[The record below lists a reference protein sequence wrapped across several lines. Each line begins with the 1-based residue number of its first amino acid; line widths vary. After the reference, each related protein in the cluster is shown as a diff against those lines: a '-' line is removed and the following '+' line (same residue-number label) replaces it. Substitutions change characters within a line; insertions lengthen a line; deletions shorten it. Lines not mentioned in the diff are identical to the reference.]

1 MMTLNLI
8 NNDISKSVYVVMV
21 VNSPYFYRVF
31 GVKQTMEKMD
41 HPRVK

>member
-21 VNSPYFYRVF
+21 VKWTTGENGPPQRAMV
-31 GVKQTMEKMD
+31 
-41 HPRVK
+41 R